1 MKQLFH
7 VQTKGLGYFY
17 VVEDSESNAEKSVKF
32 MLSMLHYGT
41 PDDRA
46 ITKTR
51 PVTSQINVWDKDTSR
66 ARVSMASNECRLL
79 IP

>member
-1 MKQLFH
+1 MKNLYQ
-7 VQTKGLGYFY
+7 VETKGLGYFY
-17 VVEDSESNAEKSVKF
+17 VVEDSESNANKAVKL
-32 MLSMLHYGT
+32 MLSMLCYGA

-51 PVTSQINVWDKDTSR
+51 SITSQINVWDKDISK

>member
-1 MKQLFH
+1 MKKLYH

-17 VVEDSESNAEKSVKF
+17 VVDDSESNAEKAVKL
-32 MLSMLHYGT
+32 MLSMLQYGT
-41 PDDRA
+41 PDDRT
-46 ITKTR
+46 IVKTR
-51 PVTSQINVWDKDTSR
+51 PVTSQINVLDKDTSR